1 MRKLTLLLAV
11 MTLAINA
18 QAGVLRMHAGNQHQV
33 RKHQVVNP
41 AISQSQ
47 AMELQTQQLNQPQ
60 RVITSMPEDSPQ
72 PSGILF
78 RINIVVF

>member
-1 MRKLTLLLAV
+1 MKKLSLLLAV
-11 MTLAINA
+11 MALAINA

-47 AMELQTQQLNQPQ
+47 ALELQTQ
-60 RVITSMPEDSPQ
+60 
-72 PSGILF
+72 
-78 RINIVVF
+78 